1 MNQLKIDL
9 YGQNCYQ
16 RVAQQQTNR
25 KSFFNIYNYQNDSNS
40 DFGVIAND
48 DFMKRMVFPVGER
61 TSNAKGYT
69 DAVSKLGGPDEIGT
83 RLYWDT
89 GGSNF

>member
-1 MNQLKIDL
+1 
-9 YGQNCYQ
+9 
-16 RVAQQQTNR
+16 
-25 KSFFNIYNYQNDSNS
+25 
-40 DFGVIAND
+40 
-48 DFMKRMVFPVGER
+48 MKRMVFPVGER